1 MPDVRIRVETGQATA
16 GDGRE
21 IQETASRGQADAK
34 TVAIS
39 MLGHQALN
47 TTKQILNYSISNIG
61 NFTGNTVMQENIQ
74 TAVGI
79 MGDLASIGM
88 ASATGGW
95 VGFAVATIGVA
106 TKYTMGA
113 ISNEIANRKDNRQT
127 AFILER
133 SGNST
138 MNGSRTGD

>member
-21 IQETASRGQADAK
+21 IQETAGKGKADAK
-34 TVAIS
+34 TVALS
-39 MLGHQALN
+39 LLGHQAIN

-61 NFTGNTVMQENIQ
+61 NFTGNTVMQENVQAI
-74 TAVGI
+74 TGI
-79 MGDLASIGM
+79 MGDIASIGM
-88 ASATGGW
+88 ATASGGW
-95 VGFAVATIGVA
+95 VGFAIATVGIA
-106 TKYTMGA
+106 TKYTLEA
-113 ISNEIANRKDNRQT
+113 VSTQIQQRKDNNQSR
-127 AFILER
+127 FILDR